1 MLLNLTIWKFKNL
14 QSIRERC
21 LSSLSFSKI
30 INNLLIRIR
39 LLNIII
45 IEINNSIS
53 IRECFPSNSIW
64 KDHFLFAI
72 SKRPLYFTIISNNL
86 ILNVIIFSRLV
97 MILRWKL
104 HLVIFLL
111 RVLLCPILFVIFV
124 LFLRYVVT
132 RLVTFRWF

>member
-30 INNLLIRIR
+30 INNFLIRIR

-64 KDHFLFAI
+64 KDYFFFAI

-111 RVLLCPILFVIFV
+111 RVLLCPILFVFFV

>member
-111 RVLLCPILFVIFV
+111 RVLLCPILFVIFF
-124 LFLRYVVT
+124 LFQRYVVT
-132 RLVTFRWF
+132 RLVTFCWF

>member
-111 RVLLCPILFVIFV
+111 RVILCPILFVIFF
-124 LFLRYVVT
+124 LFQRYVVT